1 MKHIRCHVTS
11 GHHTLCTH
19 LALIMYAAYNIKWKF
34 LSWSKTITFLWLLW
48 YFLEPLQ
55 LYSMMMWYVH
65 CSIILCCSLLYY
77 SPAFPSEEQA
87 IKFRNMRRSLMEYT
101 TFDWKKLPRAEER
114 RLSEKPFDKPQ
125 VITTR
130 FRWKALCFIR
140 RALFLNIALRKHRSY
155 CKLYLCQNCNVMYVH
170 MRWSISSVF
179 VS

>member
-1 MKHIRCHVTS
+1 MQLI
-11 GHHTLCTH
+11 TLNENFYREAKQSRFCD
-19 LALIMYAAYNIKWKF
+19 F
-34 LSWSKTITFLWLLW
+34 CGTFWNHYSSILWW
-48 YFLEPLQ
+48 CDTFTA
-55 LYSMMMWYVH
+55 
-65 CSIILCCSLLYY
+65 LLYYVAQY